1 MITTLVLTAAFVLVA
16 VALVVLHIR
25 RQGAG
30 LPPVQRTAARRASA
44 RRLAIWLLPVGLGLQ
59 VVAYLAQHL

>member
-1 MITTLVLTAAFVLVA
+1 MITALALTAAVTLVA
-16 VALVVLHIR
+16 VALVLLHIR

-30 LPPVQRTAARRASA
+30 LPPVQRAAARRASA

-59 VVAYLAQHL
+59 VVAYIAQRF